1 MFLLN
6 LFKHQ
11 PVKFVISGGSAA
23 VVNLGAAYV
32 LTDWLGFWYLTASV
46 ISFIL
51 SLVVSFSLQKF
62 WTFRDHV
69 LDHWHKQFLLYLI
82 MAVANLAVNTW
93 LVFIEVEWLN
103 LWYLTAQFITGA
115 FIGLYTFF
123 LYRYLFNREQV

>member
-6 LFKHQ
+6 LLKHQ
-11 PVKFVISGGSAA
+11 PVKFIISGGTAA
-23 VVNLGAAYV
+23 VVNLGTAYV
-32 LTDWLGFWYLTASV
+32 LTDWFGFWYLAASV

-51 SLVVSFSLQKF
+51 SLVVSFGLQKF
-62 WTFRDHV
+62 WTFRDHL
-69 LDHWHKQFLLYLI
+69 LDHWHRQFLLYLV

-93 LVFIEVEWLN
+93 LVYVEVEWLN

-115 FIGLYTFF
+115 FIGVYTFF